1 MIQKNKPQG
10 KPEKVSEKILTKA
23 GPKAASAPK
32 KAVVAVAPKV
42 ESVAKVSKQIAEK
55 RIAIIRVRGSVHLRS
70 GIADAMKM
78 LNLNRVNHC
87 VVVDNRPQYMGM
99 INKAKDYI
107 TFGEINE
114 ETVASL
120 IAKRGRLPGNVRLDD
135 AYVKNA
141 TGKDIAGFAGAF
153 MKFEKELKDIPDISP
168 VFRLRPPKKGHARG
182 GIKKPCS
189 VGGALGNRKE
199 KINDLLAK
207 MI

>member
-1 MIQKNKPQG
+1 M
-10 KPEKVSEKILTKA
+10 
-23 GPKAASAPK
+23 
-32 KAVVAVAPKV
+32 
-42 ESVAKVSKQIAEK
+42 
-55 RIAIIRVRGSVHLRS
+55 AIIRVRGSVHLRS